1 MDRRDILRKCGAAG
15 VAGGLGL
22 LAGCT
27 GGGSPGS
34 DSDAAESASLEV
46 TNLDYEEGDSGE
58 LVVTVTIENSGE
70 SAGTGHLYVTVTA
83 AEATGETTDDAN
95 ERGTE
100 DGAGGST
107 TDDGNDTV
115 ASRESREVTV
125 PAGETKTLEIPF
137 EFTVEQFQ
145 RRGSLDVDLRT

>member
-1 MDRRDILRKCGAAG
+1 MDRRDILRKCGSTG
-15 VAGGLGL
+15 IAGGLGL

-27 GGGSPGS
+27 GGGRPGDGS
-34 DSDAAESASLEV
+34 GSGESASLEV
-46 TNLDYEEGDSGE
+46 TNFDYEAGDSGK

-83 AEATGETTDDAN
+83 AEATSDTADDANQNTTDDEN
-95 ERGTE
+95 
-100 DGAGGST
+100 
-107 TDDGNDTV
+107 NTV

-137 EFTVEQFQ
+137 EFTVEQFR
-145 RRGSLDVDLRT
+145 RRGTLDIDLRT